1 MLFKYRDKV
10 NLKKDIFKTLIDI
23 NEVVSVTLVGS
34 FWEKKRTKD
43 FSDIDIVIILKK
55 FSKVTYFQCLKK
67 INNLELKNII

>member
-10 NLKKDIFKTLIDI
+10 NLKKDIFKTLTDI

-34 FWEKKRTKD
+34 FWEKKSTKD

-67 INNLELKNII
+67 IINLELKKYN